1 MQLVQP
7 SRQRLM
13 VLLVV
18 GRIWLVR
25 FAYYLCRLLPLR
37 RRLVLATAHHDHISG
52 NLVAIRDE
60 LARRQPAIEVV
71 ELAYRSTRGLRG
83 AISGALNSLLAGYY
97 LATSRVFV
105 VDDYFFPL
113 YVVRRRR
120 GTLAVQVWHAC
131 GAFKRFGHSIGDR
144 SFGANPAL
152 TKRVRIHTNYDV
164 CVASSEAA
172 AQAYAEAFDV
182 PLERFLWSVGVPR
195 TDVLLREPDVGRTR
209 DRLRRAYD
217 IPPDRRAIL
226 YAPTFRGDRTYA
238 AQHPTQLDLRLLR
251 DALHEDHLVLLRM
264 HPFVRSRA
272 RIEAD
277 LAEFIIDVSDH
288 PEINELMLASDVL
301 LTDYSSVIFEFALL
315 RRPIVFFAPDH
326 EAYERERGFYFDY
339 REEGPG
345 PVFTTTAELAAYLR
359 SGMLATD
366 RLETFARRWFSVADG
381 RAAERFVDRLVMPG
395 LDGHGGVR
403 SRPENEGR

>member
-7 SRQRLM
+7 SRQRM
-13 VLLVV
+13 MALLVI

-25 FAYYLCRLLPLR
+25 LAYYICRLLPLR
-37 RRLVLATAHHDHISG
+37 RRIVLATAHHDHISG

-60 LARRQPAIEVV
+60 LAGRQPPIEVV
-71 ELAYRSTRGLRG
+71 ELAYRSRRGLRG

-97 LATSRVFV
+97 LATARVFV

-120 GTLAVQVWHAC
+120 GTLAIQVWHAC

-152 TKRVRIHTNYDV
+152 TERVRIHTNYDI

-172 AQAYAEAFDV
+172 ARAYAEAFDQ
-182 PLERFLWSVGVPR
+182 PLERFVWSVGVPR
-195 TDVLLREPDVGRTR
+195 TDVLLREPDAGRTR
-209 DRLRRAYD
+209 ERLRREYG
-217 IPPDRRAIL
+217 ITPERRAIL
-226 YAPTFRGDRTYA
+226 YAPTFRGDRTFA

-251 DALHEDHLVLLRM
+251 DALHEGHVLLLRM
-264 HPFVRSRA
+264 HPFVRSRE
-272 RIEAD
+272 RIDAD
-277 LAEFIIDVSDH
+277 LANFVIDVSDQ
-288 PEINELMLASDVL
+288 PEVNELMLASDVL
-301 LTDYSSVIFEFALL
+301 VTDYSSVIFEFALL
-315 RRPIVFFAPDH
+315 RRPIAFFAPDH

-345 PVFTTTAELAAYLR
+345 PVFTTSADLAAYLR
-359 SGMLATD
+359 SGALATE
-366 RLETFARRWFSVADG
+366 RLEAFARQWFFVADG
-381 RAAERFVDRLVMPG
+381 RAAERFVDRLVLPS
-395 LDGHGGVR
+395 LDGHGVR
-403 SRPENEGR
+403 GTPPGDGR